1 MSGSNLNLRARAQER
16 PAVGNLGRRVAR
28 LHTAQTT
35 GLAVE
40 LSKLMWGADPEGR
53 TTFVSQE
60 LLETAG
66 YERDELTGHPL
77 SCLLALEDD
86 EAADNVVGRFVGG
99 QQRMP
104 MTLRA
109 RDGSTY
115 RVAWEPVPRRDR
127 SGRLIEV
134 IGVAREILPTPEPTR
149 GDEQQLE
156 LLEAARAC
164 VIGME
169 PDGTIFFF
177 NREAEATFG
186 YERDEVEGRNY
197 FELFVPRDDG
207 GASWHEIKEHV
218 AACLAAHDYES
229 TVLAKDGRPLTVR
242 WASAP
247 MRPDPARRS
256 EQEPGRLFIFGVD
269 VTEAR
274 ERERQDRVLAEV
286 AALSDGPLAFDNY
299 LNALQ
304 HHLVQLVAFDAAAL
318 VRYDAATDTVVPV
331 LVSGSIGAPG
341 DQPVPAS
348 RTATGPALATRRP
361 YVCGRSGAGEFA
373 SAAAP
378 ASGPASYAAIPLFA
392 NGAPL
397 GAFVVAAA
405 PVGAF
410 GERDITFLQRV
421 APHVASAFEA
431 YVLSTTLDEVRARH
445 QVLFDGGRDGA
456 LRLDAEMRCIE
467 ANAAA
472 CEHLGAA
479 AADLVGR
486 TCAEILSPTQPNIV
500 RDKLAELPE
509 RDACPLG
516 GFVLPRAQGA
526 PLEIEAVAARLDG
539 GGALVWIGDV
549 TERNRFHRDH
559 DELARQA
566 RWLTGHAWDAI
577 ALVRRGRL
585 EQVNAGLV
593 EMFGCKAADELRGRP
608 VEVLYAPDECD
619 RVRGDDGCVPA
630 RHEFVGRKRSG
641 ATFPVE
647 ARTATFSF
655 SGERLTLLVLRDLS
669 ERAQLKRTLDET
681 RRISGIAE
689 LARGVADDFNNLLVT
704 MLGSTTLA
712 RSLAPGDT
720 RHDALL
726 ERIRDAAS
734 RAAELTS
741 QLLAYSHGG
750 RTVRQPVSLN
760 QVASD
765 TLALIKGCIPKSIR
779 VITELVPDLP
789 TAQGDPHQL
798 MQATLQVLLNAVEAM
813 PGGGDLVVATD
824 IFTARD
830 ETDPDR
836 PEVRPGHYVRLIVLD
851 AGGGMDEAT
860 LRHVCEPFF
869 STRSVGR
876 GLGMAATRGVI
887 THHNG
892 FLTLSSS
899 PGEGTEVEVLLPTA
913 ELSLQREEGT

>member
-53 TTFVSQE
+53 TTFVTQE

-77 SCLLALEDD
+77 SRLLALEDD

-99 QQRMP
+99 QQQMP

-115 RVAWEPVPRRDR
+115 RVAWQPVPRRDS
-127 SGRLIEV
+127 SGRLVEV

-156 LLEAARAC
+156 LLDAARVC

-169 PDGTIFFF
+169 ADGTIFFF

-186 YERDEVEGRNY
+186 YRREEVEGRNY

-207 GASWHEIKEHV
+207 GASWREIKEHV

-229 TVLAKDGRPLTVR
+229 TVLAKDGRRLTIQ
-242 WASAP
+242 WSSAP
-247 MRPDPARRS
+247 LRTS
-256 EQEPGRLFIFGVD
+256 KEPVQPERLFVFGVD
-269 VTEAR
+269 MTEAR

-286 AALSDGPLAFDNY
+286 AALSAGPLAFDNY

-304 HHLVQLVAFDAAAL
+304 HHLVQLVEFDAAAL

-331 LVSGSIGAPG
+331 LVNGSIGTPT
-341 DQPVPAS
+341 DQPVPAN
-348 RTATGPALATRRP
+348 RTATGAALATRRP

-373 SAAAP
+373 PVAGP

-397 GAFVVAAA
+397 GALIVAAA
-405 PVGAF
+405 PAEAF
-410 GERDITFLQRV
+410 GERDITFFQRV

-431 YVLSTTLDEVRARH
+431 HVLSTSLDEVRARH
-445 QVLFDGGRDGA
+445 QVLFDGGRDGV
-456 LRLDAEMRCIE
+456 LRLDAKMRCIE
-467 ANAAA
+467 ANPAA
-472 CEHLGAA
+472 CEQLGAA

-486 TCAEILSPTQPNIV
+486 PCAEILSPTQPRIV
-500 RDKLAELPE
+500 RDKLAGLAEGA
-509 RDACPLG
+509 ACSLG
-516 GFVLPRAQGA
+516 AFVLPRAEGA
-526 PLEIEAVAARLDG
+526 PLEIEAVAARLDDA
-539 GGALVWIGDV
+539 GAFVWIDDV

-566 RWLTGHAWDAI
+566 RWLAGHAWDAI
-577 ALVRRGRL
+577 ALVRRGRI
-585 EQVNAGLV
+585 EQVNGGLV
-593 EMFGCKAADELRGRP
+593 EMFHYKAADELRGRP
-608 VEVLYAPDECD
+608 VEVLYAPGECD

-630 RHEFVGRKRSG
+630 RHDFTGRRRSG

-647 ARTATFSF
+647 ARTATFDY

-669 ERAQLKRTLDET
+669 ERVQLKRMLDET
-681 RRISGIAE
+681 RRISGTAE
-689 LARGVADDFNNLLVT
+689 LARSVAHDFNNLLVT
-704 MLGSTTLA
+704 MLGGTTLA
-712 RSLAPGDT
+712 RTLPPGDT

-726 ERIRDAAS
+726 ERVRDAAS

-750 RTVRQPVSLN
+750 RTAREPVSLT

-765 TLALIKGCIPKSIR
+765 TLALIKGCIPRSIR
-779 VITELVPDLP
+779 VITELAPDLP
-789 TAQGDPHQL
+789 TTRGDPHQL
-798 MQATLQVLLNAVEAM
+798 MQATLQVLLNAIEAM
-813 PGGGDLVVATD
+813 SGGGDLVVATD
-824 IFTARD
+824 TFSARE

-836 PEVRPGHYVRLIVLD
+836 PEVRPGRYVRLIVLD

-860 LRHVCEPFF
+860 LRRVCEPFF

-876 GLGMAATRGVI
+876 GLGMAAARGVI